1 MNMTKNPINSWE
13 PFVAPLL
20 ALGLAGAAASSVLA
34 PNLYAPSLAATGG
47 VLLGAHVALE
57 RRRVKYKSAEEAAKV
72 GKVFSV
78 LYETN
83 RGLINP
89 DQLSYLSDITIE
101 KADNFLAALSTQQGG
116 EKVQTERGIVYSFPH
131 TENILDTLVSRAA
144 VWADQQTEPILR
156 ENSQLKQN
164 LIALQGTIRINS
176 ENAQK
181 NAFPRSLVENPTKL
195 NNNKEVVNP
204 WNSLL

>member
-1 MNMTKNPINSWE
+1 MTKNSISSWE

-20 ALGLAGAAASSVLA
+20 ALGLAGAAASSVLS
-34 PNLYAPSLAATGG
+34 PTLYAPSLAATGG

-72 GKVFSV
+72 GKVFCV
-78 LYETN
+78 LYEIN
-83 RGLINP
+83 KGLINP

-101 KADNFLAALSTQQGG
+101 RADNFLAALSTQQGG
-116 EKVQTERGIVYSFPH
+116 DKVETEKGVVYSFPH
-131 TENILDTLVSRAA
+131 TQNIIDTLVSRAA
-144 VWADQQTEPILR
+144 TWADQQTEPILR

-176 ENAQK
+176 EATQK
-181 NAFPRSLVENPTKL
+181 NAFARPSVENPTKL
-195 NNNKEVVNP
+195 NNNKEMVSP
-204 WNSLL
+204 WSNLI